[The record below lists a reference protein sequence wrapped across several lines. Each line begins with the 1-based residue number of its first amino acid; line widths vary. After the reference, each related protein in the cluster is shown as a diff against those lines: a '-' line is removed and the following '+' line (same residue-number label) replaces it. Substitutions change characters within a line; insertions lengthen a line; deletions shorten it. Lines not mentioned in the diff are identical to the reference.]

1 MRKLYR
7 SRTDKKVTGLCG
19 GLAEVLNV
27 DATLLRLLT
36 VVAVFI
42 TSGSLILLYFIASF
56 IVPKEPGFD
65 PPRGPYGGGPYGGHP
80 NGGYGGNY
88 GGNNYGA
95 PSGNQNYNNGGWNDK
110 NFKNYKQEP
119 PAGSS
124 YGASAPKADNIDE
137 MMKDIE
143 KKAMKKE
150 IEELRSKLERLE
162 KQQKPSNNQFKG
174 DV

>member
-65 PPRGPYGGGPYGGHP
+65 PPRGPYGPGPYGGDSYGPYGNP
-80 NGGYGGNY
+80 NNNNYGGSYGGNQ
-88 GGNNYGA
+88 A
-95 PSGNQNYNNGGWNDK
+95 YNGWNGKDAR
-110 NFKNYKQEP
+110 NGRQQSA
-119 PAGSS
+119 AGSS
-124 YGASAPKADNIDE
+124 FGAPKADNIDE

-143 KKAMKKE
+143 KKAMQRE
-150 IEELRSKLERLE
+150 IEELRSKLDRLE
-162 KQQKPSNNQFKG
+162 KHQKPTNNDSKG